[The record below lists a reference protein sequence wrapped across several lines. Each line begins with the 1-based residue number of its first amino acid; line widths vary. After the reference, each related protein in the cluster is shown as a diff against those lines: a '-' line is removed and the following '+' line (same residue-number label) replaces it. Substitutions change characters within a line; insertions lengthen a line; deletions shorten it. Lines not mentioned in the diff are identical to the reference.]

1 MTRFIRFAARFQT
14 LRWSCLVKPER
25 FLINCYRLQKQP
37 SRNNLSETIK
47 GLLAL
52 SSFWRRERDSN
63 PRYAINVYSL
73 SRGALST
80 TQPSLRRQT
89 TFGRDARKRH
99 QMARWEGVEPPT
111 FWFVARCSIQLSYQ
125 RVGAVLSVWRL
136 IRSTV
141 RCLLS
146 PKLIYLLP
154 RAVGHR
160 L

>member
-1 MTRFIRFAARFQT
+1 MVAFGQVWEPAHQLLSPSETT
-14 LRWSCLVKPER
+14 
-25 FLINCYRLQKQP
+25 LQKQP
-37 SRNNLSETIK
+37 FRNNTSETTK

-52 SSFWRRERDSN
+52 SFCWRRERDSN

-125 RVGAVLSVWRL
+125 RVGAVLSVWRP

-141 RCLLS
+141 HCLLS